1 MEQQLYNAKMLNY
14 FRQRLEDGLCDI
26 PYIKGQLKLAEEEE
40 DYEKA
45 IAIREALKELKDEI
59 QSS

>member
-1 MEQQLYNAKMLNY
+1 MEQKLYNARMLSY
-14 FRQRLEDGLCDI
+14 FRERIEDGLCDI
-26 PYIKGQLKLAEEEE
+26 PYIKDQLELAVEEE
-40 DYEKA
+40 DYSKA